1 MPSYADVI
9 LASGAWIW
17 LVFAFAFGACAG
29 SLINV
34 LVYRLP
40 LGMSVVSPP
49 SRCPACGTKL
59 TWRENIP
66 VLGWLSLGGRCR
78 FCRSRI
84 SPEYPLVEAFVG
96 LLFAAFFFVW
106 YLLPSHAVW
115 LGVDWSLIRPEWAQY
130 DARWEHWPRQSWP
143 MFVVLLVLVASLV
156 AMSLVDLKTYTIPL
170 QIPWF
175 ATIVAVL
182 FHVGYAGYLSWRGLE
197 LRWTAPFSF
206 RWSLPVPSHWW
217 WVGASIG
224 GVLGLGIANVFLHFG
239 WLRRSFADYAEWEKQ
254 HLGHVASAGDEP
266 STEAGAGGGQPPSEA
281 PVDPNRDAFP
291 WVRRLA
297 KFVAVFL
304 LVTAAMAAAGAFF
317 ASRQGWPRW
326 SGLALGALVGP
337 IIGAFA
343 VRVPKAALSEAAHA
357 GGGSEGGA
365 PAETWIQYP
374 HARRE
379 MVKEVLFL
387 TPCIAMGW
395 LGGEIAA
402 RVGVGAGGSA
412 AVPLWLAV
420 LGGVLMGYLIGGGV
434 VWLARIGGSLGFGK
448 EALGLGDV
456 HLMAAVGA
464 CVGWIDASLAFPLA
478 ALVGLYWVVIH
489 AISQRRM
496 PRAMQFGPYLA
507 VATLL
512 VIVGKPLVELG
523 LTRLLAIA
531 PPTPPV
537 NLP

>member
-17 LVFAFAFGACAG
+17 LIFAFAFGACAG

-40 LGMSVVSPP
+40 LGMSVVTPP

-66 VLGWLSLGGRCR
+66 VLGWLRLGGRCR

-84 SPEYPLVEAFVG
+84 SPEYPLVEALVG
-96 LLFAAFFFVW
+96 FLFAAFFVIW
-106 YLLPSHAVW
+106 YILPPHAVW
-115 LGVDWSLIRPEWAQY
+115 LGVDWAQIRPEWAQY
-130 DARWEHWPRQSWP
+130 DAQWEHWPRQTWP
-143 MFVVLLVLVASLV
+143 MFVVLLILVASLV

-175 ATIVAVL
+175 ATIVALL
-182 FHVGYAGYLSWRGLE
+182 FHVGYAAYLSWRNQKLSY
-197 LRWTAPFSF
+197 LVPVDF
-206 RWSLPVPSHWW
+206 RWSLPTPTHWW
-217 WVGASIG
+217 WVGASLG
-224 GVLGLGIANVFLHFG
+224 GVIGLALANVFLHFG
-239 WLRRSFADYAEWEKQ
+239 WLRRSFADYADWERQ
-254 HLGHVASAGDEP
+254 HLAQPAAGDAASGSPASDETP
-266 STEAGAGGGQPPSEA
+266 AAPDT
-281 PVDPNRDAFP
+281 PVDPNREGFP
-291 WVRRLA
+291 WLRRLA
-297 KFVAVFL
+297 RFVSVFL
-304 LVTAAMAAAGAFF
+304 VVTALLAAAGSMLGPRF
-317 ASRQGWPRW
+317 GWPRW
-326 SGLALGALVGP
+326 CGLALSAVFSP
-337 IIGAFA
+337 IVAAFSI
-343 VRVPKAALSEAAHA
+343 RIPRRAAGSLSEPPDASAAA
-357 GGGSEGGA
+357 AAAA
-365 PAETWIQYP
+365 PADTWIQYP

-379 MVKEVLFL
+379 MVKEILFL
-387 TPCIAMGW
+387 TPCIALGW
-395 LGGEIAA
+395 LGGEIASLA
-402 RVGVGAGGSA
+402 AGSA
-412 AVPLWLAV
+412 SIPLWLAV
-420 LGGVLMGYLIGGGV
+420 LAGVLMGYLIGGGV
-434 VWLARIGGSLGFGK
+434 VWLARIAGSLGFAK

-489 AISQRRM
+489 AISIRQM

-512 VIVGKPLVELG
+512 VILGKPLVELG
-523 LTRLLAIA
+523 LTRLLAIT
-531 PPTPPV
+531 PPTAPI

>member
-40 LGMSVVSPP
+40 LGMSVVTPP
-49 SRCPACGTKL
+49 SRCPACGTRL

-66 VLGWLSLGGRCR
+66 VLGWLRLGGRCR

-84 SPEYPLVEAFVG
+84 SPEYPLVEALVG
-96 LLFAAFFFVW
+96 LLFAGFFFVW
-106 YLLPSHAVW
+106 YLLPAHAVW
-115 LGVDWSLIRPEWAQY
+115 LGVEWSAIRPEWARY
-130 DARWEHWPRQSWP
+130 DATWEHWPSQSWP

-175 ATIVAVL
+175 ATVVALL

-197 LRWTAPFSF
+197 LRWVVPVNF
-206 RWSLPVPSHWW
+206 RWSLPVPRDWW

-224 GVLGLGIANVFLHFG
+224 GVVGLGIANVFLHFG
-239 WLRRSFADYAEWEKQ
+239 WLRRSFADYADWERA
-254 HLGHVASAGDEP
+254 HLGTGAGEGKAGVPDGE
-266 STEAGAGGGQPPSEA
+266 SAGAGGEA
-281 PVDPNRDAFP
+281 GHEHAAESPVDPEREGFP

-297 KFVAVFL
+297 RFVLVSLVVTGA
-304 LVTAAMAAAGAFF
+304 LVTAGAFF
-317 ASRQGWPRW
+317 APRLGWARW
-326 SGLALGALVGP
+326 SGLALGAVVAP
-337 IIGAFA
+337 IVAAFTI
-343 VRVPKAALSEAAHA
+343 RGTSDTD
-357 GGGSEGGA
+357 EGDESGA
-365 PAETWIQYP
+365 PADTWIQYP

-379 MVKEVLFL
+379 MVKEILFL
-387 TPCIAMGW
+387 TPCIALGW
-395 LGGEIAA
+395 FGGEIAS
-402 RVGVGAGGSA
+402 RAGGPGA
-412 AVPLWLAV
+412 LPLWLAV

-434 VWLARIGGSLGFGK
+434 VWLARIAGSMGFAK

-489 AISQRRM
+489 AIANRRM

-523 LTRLLAIA
+523 LTRLLAIV